1 MKNEVLSPDKARL
14 VQLEECEHRIMTAY
28 RKGMEATEAIARE
41 LRTID
46 DQQLYLDKG
55 CKTFHDYVL
64 KYCRISVD
72 TAQQMIAV
80 SRTNDLLRK
89 AGLPLPAN
97 QSQAAELARLEPE
110 QQAIVWQRLL
120 EGERQTEMPLTAS
133 IVKKQVELARSA
145 TPAPPRSGVNVTLD
159 LDDGGG
165 ETKTKDNGAPK
176 KMTPAAKVPA
186 KVTFTSDGEAA
197 LERVRRLCGDPVG
210 NAIANGNLPITERDL
225 LKWSEEDD
233 GMVETLAHYISN
245 LRWTVTQ
252 ALKFEAQTIN
262 EATTVGDLMKLA
274 KARDGRYL
282 FTTDYVKVAVEL
294 VA

>member
-14 VQLEECEHRIMTAY
+14 VLLEECEQKIMSAF
-28 RKGMEATEAIARE
+28 RRGMEATEIIARE
-41 LRTID
+41 LRTIN
-46 DQQLYLDKG
+46 DQQLYLDRQ
-55 CKTFHDYVL
+55 CETFEEYVL

-80 SRTNDLLRK
+80 SRTNALLRE

-110 QQAIVWQRLL
+110 QQPIVWQRLL
-120 EGERQTEMPLTAS
+120 EGERETDMPLTAS
-133 IVKKQVELARSA
+133 IIKKQVDLAKSA
-145 TPAPPRSGVNVTLD
+145 TSAAPRSGVNVTLN
-159 LDDGGG
+159 LGDG
-165 ETKTKDNGAPK
+165 EPKADTNGAPK

-186 KVTFTSDGEAA
+186 KVVLTDKGEAA
-197 LERVRRLCGDPVG
+197 LERIKRLCGDPVG

-225 LKWSEEDD
+225 LKWSEEEDA
-233 GMVETLAHYISN
+233 MVETLAHYISN
-245 LRWTVTQ
+245 LRWTVAQ
-252 ALKFEAQTIN
+252 AMKFENQTIN

-282 FTTDYVKVAVEL
+282 FHTDYVKVAVEL

>member
-1 MKNEVLSPDKARL
+1 MKNEVVISPDKARL
-14 VQLEECEHRIMTAY
+14 ILLEECEQKIMSAF
-28 RKGMEATEAIARE
+28 RRGMEATEVIARE
-41 LRTID
+41 LRKID
-46 DQQLYLDKG
+46 DQELFRDKG
-55 CKTFHDYVL
+55 CETFNNYIL
-64 KYCRISVD
+64 KYSRISVD
-72 TAQQMIAV
+72 TANRMMAV
-80 SRTNDLLRK
+80 SRTNDLLRE
-89 AGLPLPAN
+89 AGLRLPDN
-97 QSQAAELARLEPE
+97 ETQAAELARLEP
-110 QQAIVWQRLL
+110 QQQVIVWERLL

-145 TPAPPRSGVNVTLD
+145 TPAPPRSGVNVTLN
-159 LDDGGG
+159 LDDG

-186 KVTFTSDGEAA
+186 KVVFTGEGEAA

-210 NAIANGNLPITERDL
+210 NAIANGNLPISERDL

-233 GMVETLAHYISN
+233 DMVETLAHYISN

-252 ALKFEAQTIN
+252 ALKFENQTIN

-282 FTTDYVKVAVEL
+282 FSTDYVKVAVEL

>member
-1 MKNEVLSPDKARL
+1 MKNEVVLSPDKARL
-14 VQLEECEHRIMTAY
+14 IRLEECEQKIMSAF
-28 RKGMEATEAIARE
+28 RKGMEATEVIARE
-41 LRTID
+41 LRTINEEE
-46 DQQLYLDKG
+46 LFRDKG
-55 CKTFHDYVL
+55 CETFNAYIL

-80 SRTNDLLRK
+80 SRTNDLLRE

-133 IVKKQVELARSA
+133 IVKKQVELAKNA
-145 TPAPPRSGVNVTLD
+145 APAPPRSGVSVTLNLGD
-159 LDDGGG
+159 G

-186 KVTFTSDGEAA
+186 KVVFTGEGEAA

-210 NAIANGNLPITERDL
+210 NAIANGNLPISERDL
-225 LKWSEEDD
+225 LKWAEEDD
-233 GMVETLAHYISN
+233 DMVETLAHYISN

-252 ALKFEAQTIN
+252 ALKFESQTIN
-262 EATTVGDLMKLA
+262 EATTVGDLMKMA

-282 FTTDYVKVAVEL
+282 FSTDYVKVAVEL